1 MTAVICRVSNPYER
15 SYVETE
21 GWVLEAAGSP
31 PVYRS
36 VTLDGPG
43 EDDVVVAV
51 MACGLC
57 HTDLGF
63 ADGNVSP
70 RHGLPLVLGH
80 EITGVVERTGKNASR
95 WRGRAVMVPSVI
107 SCGDCVFCRRGRGNI
122 CPNQKMPG
130 NDIHGGFARHVV
142 VPAQALIAV
151 PDSSGLSLDALA
163 VVADAV
169 STAYQAVERAG
180 LARGDVAFV
189 IGAGGVGGFVSQIAR
204 ARGAHVIA
212 CDVADARLETLK
224 NLGVDH
230 TTNVREREARDV
242 RKELHARAREWG
254 VASLQFRIFECSGT
268 ASGQT
273 LAFTLLAPAATLVLV
288 GFTRDAVEVRLSNLM
303 AFDATIH
310 GTWGCPLEAYPAV
323 LDLVQRRQVLLEP
336 FIERARMSELPEHL
350 VALREHRLA
359 RRLVLDPR
367 A

>member
-1 MTAVICRVSNPYER
+1 MTPIICTGPEAYER

-21 GWVLEAAGSP
+21 AWVLETAGAP
-31 PVYRS
+31 PVYRT
-36 VTLDGPG
+36 VKLDGPG
-43 EDDVVVAV
+43 DDEVVVSV

-63 ADGNVSP
+63 ADGSVSP

-80 EITGVVERTGKNASR
+80 EITGVVGRTGKNAAG

-107 SCGDCVFCRRGRGNI
+107 SCGDCAFCRRRRGNI

-142 VPAQALIAV
+142 VPARALIAI
-151 PDSSGLSLDALA
+151 PDASGLALDALA

-180 LARGDVAFV
+180 IARGDVAFV
-189 IGAGGVGGFVSQIAR
+189 IGAGGVGGFIAQIAR

-212 CDVADARLETLK
+212 CDVAEARLETLGK
-224 NLGVDH
+224 LGVDH
-230 TTNVREREARDV
+230 TTNVRDRDARDI
-242 RKELHARAREWG
+242 RRELHARARDWG

-268 ASGQT
+268 PSGQK

-288 GFTRDAVEVRLSNLM
+288 GFTREAVDLRLSNLM

-323 LDLVQRRQVLLEP
+323 LDLVQRKQVLLEP
-336 FIERARMSELPEHL
+336 FIERAPMSELPEHL
-350 VALREHRLA
+350 AALREHRLV

>member
-1 MTAVICRVSNPYER
+1 MTSIICRER
-15 SYVETE
+15 DRAQRWYVETE
-21 GWVLEAAGSP
+21 AWVLETAGAP
-31 PVYRS
+31 PVYRN
-36 VTLDGPG
+36 VTLDDPG
-43 EDDVVVAV
+43 DDEVVVSV

-80 EITGVVERTGKNASR
+80 EITGVVERTGKNATR

-142 VPAQALIAV
+142 VPAHSLIAI
-151 PDSSGLSLDALA
+151 PDTSGLSLDALA

-169 STAYQAVERAG
+169 STAYQAVERSCLG
-180 LARGDVAFV
+180 RGDVAFV

-204 ARGAHVIA
+204 ARGAQVIA
-212 CDVADARLETLK
+212 CDVADARLQTLQS
-224 NLGVDH
+224 LGVEH
-230 TTNVREREARDV
+230 TTNVRERDARDV
-242 RKELHARAREWG
+242 RRELHAHARDWG

-268 ASGQT
+268 TSGQK

-288 GFTRDAVEVRLSNLM
+288 GFTREAVDIRLSNLM
-303 AFDATIH
+303 AFDATLH
-310 GTWGCPLEAYPAV
+310 GTWGCPLDAYPAV
-323 LDLVQRRQVLLEP
+323 LDLVQKKQILLEP
-336 FIERARMSELPEHL
+336 FIERAPMSELPEHL
-350 VALREHRLA
+350 TALREHRLA